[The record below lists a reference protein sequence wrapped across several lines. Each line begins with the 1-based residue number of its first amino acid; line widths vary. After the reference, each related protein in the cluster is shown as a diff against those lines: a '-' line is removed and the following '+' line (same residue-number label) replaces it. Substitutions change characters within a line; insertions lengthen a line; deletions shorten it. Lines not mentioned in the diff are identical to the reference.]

1 MIQGRSLGGILK
13 TQILNIMNQAQNNHG
28 DDHMILTL
36 SKDLGSESGHDKT
49 LVHKKPVSLVWAS
62 DVSSLKKNGLSMK
75 MSFFF
80 VI

>member
-1 MIQGRSLGGILK
+1 MSQGRSLGGILK
-13 TQILNIMNQAQNNHG
+13 TQILNIMNQAQNNNG
-28 DDHMILTL
+28 DDHMTLTL
-36 SKDLGSESGHDKT
+36 SKDLGSGSGHDKT
-49 LVHKKPVSLVWAS
+49 LGHKKPVSLVWAS